1 VLAVVTQFLFEDL
14 GFNGNEH
21 YSYNPD
27 CCYLN
32 RIVDNRSGNP
42 IGLCAIL
49 LFMARRLRLPV
60 TGIGLPGHF
69 VCRYQSTT
77 KEVFVDCFR
86 KGALL
91 TKGDCVKYLLQSS
104 FGLMDGH
111 LSPVGSKRI
120 LLRMCN
126 NLVNT
131 YGHLEMTE
139 EASRVQG
146 YVAALTR

>member
-1 VLAVVTQFLFEDL
+1 MDT
-14 GFNGNEH
+14 
-21 YSYNPD
+21 
-27 CCYLN
+27 
-32 RIVDNRSGNP
+32 RSGNP

-49 LFMARRLRLPV
+49 LFIARRLRLPL

-69 VCRYQSTT
+69 VCRYQSSTR
-77 KEVFVDCFR
+77 EVFVDCFR
-86 KGALL
+86 KGILL
-91 TKGDCVKYLLQSS
+91 TKGDCIKYLLQSS
-104 FGLMDGH
+104 LGLMDGH
-111 LSPVGSKRI
+111 LAPVGSKRI

-146 YVAALTR
+146 YVAALTK